1 MVISMALTPP
11 KKTTWYLCILLW
23 IIGVIVTFGVPSYQL
38 HGSLI
43 LALSGIISILAV
55 YFKGV

>member
-1 MVISMALTPP
+1 MALTPP

-23 IIGVIVTFGVPSYQL
+23 IIGVIVTFGVSSYHL
-38 HGSLI
+38 YGSLI

>member
-1 MVISMALTPP
+1 MALTPP

-23 IIGVIVTFGVPSYQL
+23 IIGVIVAFGMSEQL
-38 HGSLI
+38 YGSLV

-55 YFKGV
+55 YFKNM